1 MKLSVLRR
9 VAALVAVLALAFTLS
24 ACYQQPGGV
33 LPNNTPTT
41 EHDPIP
47 TLPAKEGQMT
57 LSLLLGVMKA
67 DMKWSQISS
76 YNHTDV
82 DDTHATF
89 DVADNYGKECTL
101 SVTYDPATD
110 AISEA
115 VLSYKDTSVNVLSDN
130 TLVIRTIMIA
140 MGED

>member
-9 VAALVAVLALAFTLS
+9 VAALVAVSALAFTLS

-101 SVTYDPATD
+101 SVTYDPAT
-110 AISEA
+110 AQAFEIGEAEEEALEELQNAWELMQLTTANEA
-115 VLSYKDTSVNVLSDN
+115 V
-130 TLVIRTIMIA
+130 
-140 MGED
+140 G